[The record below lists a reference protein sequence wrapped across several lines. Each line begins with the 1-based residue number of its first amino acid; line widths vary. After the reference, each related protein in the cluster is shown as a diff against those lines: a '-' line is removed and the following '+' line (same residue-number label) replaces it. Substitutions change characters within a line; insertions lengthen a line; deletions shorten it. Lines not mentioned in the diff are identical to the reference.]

1 MNFYRKFRTAKI
13 HYVFILILI
22 KIEKCFKILN
32 LNQQQKSIN
41 ELTLSQ
47 NKNLKILATFFA

>member
-13 HYVFILILI
+13 HYVFTLILI

-32 LNQQQKSIN
+32 LNQQQKSFN
-41 ELTLSQ
+41 ELTLNQ
-47 NKNLKILATFFA
+47 NKT

>member
-22 KIEKCFKILN
+22 KIEKYFKILN
-32 LNQQQKSIN
+32 LNQQQKSFN
-41 ELTLSQ
+41 ELTLYQ
-47 NKNLKILATFFA
+47 NKT

>member
-1 MNFYRKFRTAKI
+1 MNLYRKNRNAKI

-22 KIEKCFKILN
+22 KIEKCFKTLN

-41 ELTLSQ
+41 ELTLNQ
-47 NKNLKILATFFA
+47 NKT